1 MSFVAVAEVAELRD
15 LPLAVQVPD
24 SDMDLALVRIG
35 EEVFAILD
43 ECSHARVPL
52 SGGEIDDYGCT
63 IGCYLH
69 GAIFDLRSGRALNPP
84 ATRPVPVYPCKISGE
99 QILVDIDN
107 PITNEE
113 N

>member
-52 SGGEIDDYGCT
+52 SGGGD
-63 IGCYLH
+63 
-69 GAIFDLRSGRALNPP
+69 
-84 ATRPVPVYPCKISGE
+84 
-99 QILVDIDN
+99 
-107 PITNEE
+107 
-113 N
+113 